1 MLCVSIYTCLL
12 LRFEPFLHVIHGPPG
27 KQVGGVSASETRL
40 DVKHRHISPAGWV
53 VVRVGAGVGV
63 AGFVLDELEEGLHV
77 GPQPGDQSG
86 PHGRHR
92 LLIAALK
99 GLQQGAV
106 VPAETGYKC
115 LKRLRLFPFGLS

>member
-1 MLCVSIYTCLL
+1 MSFYTCLV

-27 KQVGGVSASETRL
+27 KQVGGVSASEAGL
-40 DVKHRHISPAGWV
+40 DVKHGHVSPVGWV

-77 GPQPGDQSG
+77 GPQPGDQAG
-86 PHGRHR
+86 LYGRHR

-115 LKRLRLFPFGLS
+115 FKRLRLFPFGLS

>member
-1 MLCVSIYTCLL
+1 MSIYACLV

-27 KQVGGVSASETRL
+27 KQVGGVSASEAGL
-40 DVKHRHISPAGWV
+40 DVKHGHVSPAGWV
-53 VVRVGAGVGV
+53 VVRVRAGVGV

-77 GPQPGDQSG
+77 RPQPGDQAG

-92 LLIAALK
+92 LLIAALE

-115 LKRLRLFPFGLS
+115 FKGCVCFPSV